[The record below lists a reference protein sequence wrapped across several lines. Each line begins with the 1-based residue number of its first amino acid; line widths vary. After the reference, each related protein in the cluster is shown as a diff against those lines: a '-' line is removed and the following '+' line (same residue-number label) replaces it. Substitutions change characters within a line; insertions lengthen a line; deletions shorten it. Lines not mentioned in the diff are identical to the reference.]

1 MIPVKT
7 PDLIKHYLGGY
18 IWDKPNTE
26 RKIYLTFD
34 DGPIPEVT
42 PWVLEV
48 LREFNIPATF
58 FCVGE
63 NISKY
68 PDIFSQVI
76 NDGHRIG
83 NHTYNHLKGWKTS
96 TANYLDNIEKTQN
109 AIVEHGLTT
118 HLFRPPYGKLTPA
131 QTKAILQLNYEIVMW
146 TVLSKDY
153 RKTLSSEKVLDNIV
167 SNTTSGSII
176 VCHDNIKAFD
186 NLKAVLPQAIEM
198 LLEKGFVFGEL

>member
-18 IWDKPNTE
+18 IWDKPNIE
-26 RKIYLTFD
+26 HKIYLTFD

-76 NDGHRIG
+76 NDGHRVG
-83 NHTYNHLKGWKTS
+83 NHTFNHLKGWKTS
-96 TANYLDNIEKTQN
+96 TTNYLDNIEKTQN
-109 AIVEHGLTT
+109 AIVEHGLRT

-198 LLEKGFVFGEL
+198 LLEKGFVFGKL

>member
-83 NHTYNHLKGWKTS
+83 NHTFNHLKGWKTS
-96 TANYLDNIEKTQN
+96 TTNYLDNIEKTQN
-109 AIVEHGLTT
+109 AIVEHGLRT

>member
-18 IWDKPNTE
+18 IWDKPNIE
-26 RKIYLTFD
+26 HKIYLTFD

-63 NISKY
+63 NISKH

-83 NHTYNHLKGWKTS
+83 NHTFNHLKGWKTS
-96 TANYLDNIEKTQN
+96 TTNYLDNIEKTQN
-109 AIVEHGLTT
+109 AIVEHGLRT

-198 LLEKGFVFGEL
+198 LLEKGFVFGKL

>member
-18 IWDKPNTE
+18 IWDKPNIE
-26 RKIYLTFD
+26 HKIYLTFD

-83 NHTYNHLKGWKTS
+83 NHTFNHLKGWKTS
-96 TANYLDNIEKTQN
+96 TTNYLDNIEKTQN
-109 AIVEHGLTT
+109 AIVEHGLRT

-198 LLEKGFVFGEL
+198 LLEKGFVFGKL